1 MKRIVLL
8 AGVLCSMGMGYAQKL
23 THPDLL
29 YTPERIE
36 QIKQRIGQDE
46 QMTSAWK
53 EIKQTAEKELKGN
66 SLNKADYLSLAY
78 LMTGEKVYADKLKA
92 ILLKTIEA
100 ETWGSAEMLAR
111 KPAWRSDLGL
121 AHKAYLSAIA
131 YDAVYNDLSAS
142 ERKKIAKGLYRLGV
156 EPLLGDWLLEPV

>member
-36 QIKQRIGQDE
+36 QVKQRIGQDE

-78 LMTGEKVYADKLKA
+78 LMTGEKVYADKTLGYSQDERFDIPDDFDPCKDK
-92 ILLKTIEA
+92 LTEIE
-100 ETWGSAEMLAR
+100 EQNTG
-111 KPAWRSDLGL
+111 
-121 AHKAYLSAIA
+121 
-131 YDAVYNDLSAS
+131 
-142 ERKKIAKGLYRLGV
+142 RL
-156 EPLLGDWLLEPV
+156 DDDFFQ

>member
-36 QIKQRIGQDE
+36 QVKQRIGQDE

-78 LMTGEKVYADKLKA
+78 LMTRREGICRQVEGNSFEDH
-92 ILLKTIEA
+92 
-100 ETWGSAEMLAR
+100 
-111 KPAWRSDLGL
+111 RS
-121 AHKAYLSAIA
+121 
-131 YDAVYNDLSAS
+131 
-142 ERKKIAKGLYRLGV
+142 
-156 EPLLGDWLLEPV
+156 